1 MADHSGHRGRVK
13 SEFLARGVEG
23 WSDHRVLELLLFYAI
38 PQGDVNGL
46 AHELIEHFG
55 SISGVLDASVDE
67 LKKCRGVGEHTAVL
81 LKAVT
86 VVAQRYEADRSKKG
100 NLIHN
105 YLDAADELRPHFFAA
120 RNEMAYALCLDSKG
134 KCLGVRR
141 LSEGCITAT
150 SINIRRLLEEV
161 LSLRASRVYLAH
173 NHVSQIALP
182 SIEDWSSTG
191 IVEDTLERVGVALE
205 DHLIFVDGDFVS
217 LRASGW
223 RNPRRTYE
231 IN

>member
-1 MADHSGHRGRVK
+1 MADHSGHRRRVK

-38 PQGDVNGL
+38 PQGDVNDL
-46 AHELIEHFG
+46 AHELIERFG

-67 LKKCRGVGEHTAVL
+67 LKKCRGVGEHTAIL
-81 LKAVT
+81 LKTVTAVARCY
-86 VVAQRYEADRSKKG
+86 VSDRG
-100 NLIHN
+100 RRGDVIEN
-105 YLDAADELRPHFFAA
+105 YLDAAEELRPYFFAA
-120 RNEMAYALCLDSKG
+120 RNETAFVLCLDSKG
-134 KCLGVRR
+134 KVLGVRR
-141 LSEGCITAT
+141 LSEGCIASTT
-150 SINIRRLLEEV
+150 INLRRLLEEV

-182 SIEDWSSTG
+182 SDEDWESTSQ
-191 IVEDTLERVGVALE
+191 VENTLQTVGVSLE

-223 RNPRRTYE
+223 KNHHRTYK
-231 IN
+231 IT